1 MNQCEILKSDN
12 KLPAYATPGSAG
24 FDLYN
29 RSSEDIQIDPGTNAL
44 IKTGLFLKLPEGTVG
59 FVIPRSGK
67 SLKTVGY
74 SIANSPGVIDE
85 DYREEVGVIACN
97 YGNEAIVISAGERMA
112 QMVVLPYI
120 KCEFIEV
127 DTLNQTERT
136 GGFGHTGAL

>member
-1 MNQCEILKSDN
+1 MNTCLVLKSDY

-29 RSSEDIQIDPGTNAL
+29 RSGETIVIPPGMNAL
-44 IKTGLFLKLPEGTVG
+44 IRTGLFLAIPENTVG

-85 DYREEVGVIACN
+85 DYRQEICVIACN
-97 YGNEAIVISAGERMA
+97 YGNEAIQIDKGERMA
-112 QMVVLPYI
+112 QMVVLPYV
-120 KCEFIEV
+120 KCDFVEV
-127 DTLNQTERT
+127 DELDTTDRL
-136 GGFGHTGAL
+136 GGFGSTGAA